1 MRCLFVAM
9 LVMPLTASAQGAQP
23 STPAPPAA
31 PVPAPAPAPAPAPE
45 PPPAPSPA
53 PPPPADASPPS
64 PAAEPAPA
72 PPEPAPTKTDDKPTI
87 VISGYLQGLY
97 TRGFDTN
104 DDGST
109 NNDALSLKR
118 VRLKAVGHV
127 WDKIG
132 YTIMF
137 DPSTPKN
144 ILRDGFISFE
154 YVPNAEIRVG
164 QQKTQFGYENPE
176 SSTKLWT
183 INRALASD
191 ALGRGSD
198 LRDIGIGIIGNIAAA
213 RALQVEY
220 AVTLVNGAGP
230 NVTQDDTDSPSFW
243 GRVGPT
249 WVDKQHHVT
258 ARLGGSFATGTA
270 LAAMADPA
278 TGSVSY
284 TFRRYGADLELDAP
298 WLFFAAEYLMGSDEP
313 RGGATVDKRGFY
325 VLAVAKTAWHAG
337 PVLRY
342 EQYDPDS
349 DADSDLGQRVT
360 VGAYWDVAKPVRVL
374 ADYEIDRSDKRKDDQ
389 FLLFGQVKF

>member
-1 MRCLFVAM
+1 MRCLFVVA
-9 LVMPLTASAQGAQP
+9 LVVPVTANAQVAQP
-23 STPAPPAA
+23 PT
-31 PVPAPAPAPAPAPE
+31 PAPAPAPVAPDETA
-45 PPPAPSPA
+45 
-53 PPPPADASPPS
+53 
-64 PAAEPAPA
+64 
-72 PPEPAPTKTDDKPTI
+72 DKPTLN
-87 VISGYLQGLY
+87 ISGYLQALY

-104 DDGST
+104 DDDT
-109 NNDALSLKR
+109 ANNDALSLKR
-118 VRLKAVGHV
+118 VRLKATGHV

-144 ILRDGFISFE
+144 LLRDGFITLG
-154 YVPNAEIRVG
+154 YIPHAEIRIG

-198 LRDIGIGIIGNIAAA
+198 LRDIGIGVLGTVAAA
-213 RALQVEY
+213 SALNVEY
-220 AVTLVNGAGP
+220 ALTLVNGAGP
-230 NVTQDDTDSPSFW
+230 NVTQDDTDYPSFW

-249 WVDKQHHVT
+249 WVDEEHHVT

-270 LAAMADPA
+270 LAETADPM
-278 TGSVSY
+278 TGSFRY
-284 TFRRYGADLELDAP
+284 TFRRFGADLEVDAP
-298 WLFFAAEYLMGSDEP
+298 WLFVAAEYLMGSNEP
-313 RGGATVDKRGFY
+313 RGGTAVDKRGFY
-325 VLAVAKTAWHAG
+325 VLAVAKTACHAG

-349 DADSDLGQRVT
+349 DTAGDLGQRIT
-360 VGAYWDVAKPVRVL
+360 LGAYWDIAKPVRLL
-374 ADYEIDRSDKRKDDQ
+374 ADYELDRSDKRKDDQ